1 MLILDLAYHSIF
13 FRVLFV
19 EASIHCNEKTVSRL
33 RSPWLLLGF
42 LGGSLLFILFNVTCF
57 VWQVYGKQGADRS
70 PILLYQVLKFQKYNI
85 QFIKKGCSQACIQPN
100 SQFSI
105 SAFHVMPINQ
115 LLLFVVDMVIIFGN
129 LYLYKFLQLDTERR
143 EKGVLKI
150 LSACFEN

>member
-1 MLILDLAYHSIF
+1 MFILDLAYSSIF
-13 FRVLFV
+13 SRVLFV
-19 EASIHCNEKTVSRL
+19 EASIHSNEKTVSRL
-33 RSPWLLLGF
+33 RSPWLILGF

-70 PILLYQVLKFQKYNI
+70 PILLYQVLKFQKLNI
-85 QFIKKGCSQACIQPN
+85 QFIETWCSQACIQPN

-143 EKGVLKI
+143 EKGVLRI
-150 LSACFEN
+150 LSGCFEN